1 MNVTNYAS
9 GVEAAR
15 SGEHTYT
22 VSVGRDGL
30 PTECTCP
37 AAKYQSGP
45 CKHVVA
51 VAGGRAVL
59 DGTMHGDSDLSTD
72 VDANQA
78 VARRRV
84 LRDRRTTSDAPPAYD
99 VCEAPDSYLTLRGLL
114 WWMKGEARFAASPLA
129 RSEVL
134 APLTPRGRGL
144 RRCCAVAVAASASRP
159 TASEAGVL
167 VSRRRT
173 RARKSFALP
182 EAERA
187 DAFGPDFCE

>member
-22 VSVGRDGL
+22 VSIGRDGL

-37 AAKYQSGP
+37 ADECQSGP

-99 VCEAPDSYLTLRGLL
+99 VREAPDSHLTLG
-114 WWMKGEARFAASPLA
+114 
-129 RSEVL
+129 
-134 APLTPRGRGL
+134 GR
-144 RRCCAVAVAASASRP
+144 P
-159 TASEAGVL
+159 
-167 VSRRRT
+167 
-173 RARKSFALP
+173 
-182 EAERA
+182 
-187 DAFGPDFCE
+187 